1 MIGCVGEPKHHTLL
15 HDVALNENSGAEHT
29 PDTCSVDNACRQ
41 APHTVY
47 NSSKRKISLV
57 T

>member
-47 NSSKRKISLV
+47 NSSKRKIS
-57 T
+57 